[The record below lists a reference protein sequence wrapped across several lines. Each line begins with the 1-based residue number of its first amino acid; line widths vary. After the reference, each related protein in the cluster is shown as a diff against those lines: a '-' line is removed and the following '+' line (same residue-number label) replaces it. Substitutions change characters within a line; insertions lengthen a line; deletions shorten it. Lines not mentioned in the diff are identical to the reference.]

1 MIAGAQIGEMLTCDN
16 LNIFKGV
23 EARAGDAGRKQMEA
37 MANHDMGWRRA
48 AAQLSSHPR
57 GACGWVHLCGLTR
70 FSALFFCGLRLAP
83 P

>member
-1 MIAGAQIGEMLTCDN
+1 MLTVVFSQMIAGAQIGEMLTCDN
-16 LNIFKGV
+16 LNIFKGA

-57 GACGWVHLCGLTR
+57 GACG
-70 FSALFFCGLRLAP
+70 
-83 P
+83 